1 MPKSVIPVISNI
13 RYTCQ
18 TLTIMTVIS
27 AEEQD
32 MLPAIKPVVTP
43 VPIDLQSLV
52 DSHKQPFVVVD
63 NEYRIMAVNSAYER
77 TFGASREQAVGQPCY
92 KISHQKDAPCHESGE
107 DCPHVNLF
115 EIGRQDSCLHVHHDA
130 NNRVCEVRVTA
141 YPLYGSMASCIWVN

>member
-1 MPKSVIPVISNI
+1 
-13 RYTCQ
+13 
-18 TLTIMTVIS
+18 
-27 AEEQD
+27 

-63 NEYRIMAVNSAYER
+63 NEYRIMAVNSAYEQ

-130 NNRVCEVRVTA
+130 NNRVCQVRVTA
-141 YPLYGSMASCIWVN
+141 YPLYGSNGELYMG